1 MKVLVLGGTRF
12 VGRHIVEALL
22 TRGHTVTLVHRGK
35 SGPAVFPA
43 SEHVMADRNEDLSV
57 LDGREFDA
65 TVDVCA
71 YFPRQVSTLADALGG
86 RGGRYVFVSTTSV
99 YDTDR
104 TVMHDED
111 AGLATLED
119 PTTEEVTDVT
129 YGGLKVL
136 CEAVARDRFGD
147 ALTVVRP
154 TYVVGPHD
162 YTHRFTYWV
171 ERIAAGGE
179 VLAPEPRDGLIQVI
193 DARDMG
199 EWIVHLIEDD
209 VNGTFHAVSPPP
221 PFTFEQMLEGIKD
234 AVGADDT
241 TLTWVGTDFL
251 TADGVDGNALP
262 LWGEGGTDEGENA
275 DPSRAYAAGLAPRPF
290 EQTVREVLAAEQLEP
305 SPNLYS
311 GGLSAEREA
320 DLLRRWHHR

>member
-22 TRGHTVTLVHRGK
+22 ARGHTVTLVHRGK

-43 SEHVMADRNEDLSV
+43 SEHLMADRNEDLSV

-71 YFPRQVSTLADALGG
+71 YFPRQVSSLADALGG

-104 TVMHDED
+104 TQMHGED
-111 AGLATLED
+111 AGLAVLED
-119 PTTEEVTDVT
+119 PTTEEVTDVS

-136 CEAVARDRFGD
+136 CEGVARDRFGD
-147 ALTVVRP
+147 SLTVVRP

-199 EWIVHLIEDD
+199 EWIVRLIEQD
-209 VNGTFHAVSPPP
+209 VSGTFHAVSPPP
-221 PFTFEQMLEGIKD
+221 PFTFQQMLEGIND

-241 TLTWVGTDFL
+241 TLIWVATDFL
-251 TADGVDGNALP
+251 LAEGVDGNALP

-275 DPSRAYAAGLAPRPF
+275 DPSRAYGAGLAPRPF
-290 EQTVREVLAAEQLEP
+290 AQTVREVFAAEQLEP
-305 SPNLYS
+305 SPNLYG
-311 GGLSAEREA
+311 GGLSAEQEA
-320 DLLRRWHHR
+320 DLLRRWKES